1 MVSTMNARSESR
13 PRRAGLFV
21 LIPLVLATYLANVSA
36 TAMTPFL
43 LEIAHDLNADL
54 GAIGILLSASSITW
68 GAVSVF
74 AGLASDRLGRRPVM
88 LVGLIGLALGPLGLA
103 AATAFPAAFLA
114 RVSNGFGGGA
124 FMGTAL
130 AAAADAVPQ
139 SERGRALGWM
149 ITGQSI
155 AMVLGVPMV
164 AYIGAFIGWRA
175 ALAIQGALMMVAAI
189 LVWLAVPGESRQ
201 RRDEHSPS
209 PGVRALL
216 TPRVV
221 ALLSANS
228 MERFCYGGVA
238 VYLAT
243 FLITSYGVSLEI
255 VAVGLAVVALGNL
268 LGNFVGGEL
277 SDRLRSRTALAAVS
291 LAATGLLALPLLL
304 WQPGLWTSVALG
316 FMYTVANALG
326 RPSLVAATSEV
337 SNEARGTLLGLN
349 MTFASFGWLG
359 SQAFGGWLIAT
370 TGFAPFGVL
379 TAVCGV
385 FGAVLALAARV
396 PARAAAATSS

>member
-1 MVSTMNARSESR
+1 MMRVRSGGGM
-13 PRRAGLFV
+13 RRSGLLV

-43 LEIAHDLNADL
+43 LEIARDLSADL
-54 GAIGILLSASSITW
+54 GAIGILLSASSVTW

-88 LVGLIGLALGPLGLA
+88 LIGLCGLALGPLGLA
-103 AATAFPAAFLA
+103 AATAFPVALLS
-114 RVSNGFGGGA
+114 RILNGFGGGA

-130 AAAADAVPQ
+130 AAAADAVPPT
-139 SERGRALGWM
+139 ERGRALGWM

-175 ALAIQGALMMVAAI
+175 ALAIQGILIIFAAI
-189 LVWLAVPGESRQ
+189 LVWLAVPGEQASTRASR
-201 RRDEHSPS
+201 SPS
-209 PGVRALL
+209 PPMRSLL
-216 TPRVV
+216 TPRVI

-268 LGNFVGGEL
+268 FGNFVGGEL
-277 SDRLRSRTALAAVS
+277 SDRLRSRTALAALS
-291 LAATGLLALPLLL
+291 LFVTGLLALPLLL
-304 WQPGLWTSVALG
+304 WQPGLWISVALG
-316 FMYTVANALG
+316 FVYTVSNAIG
-326 RPSLVAATSEV
+326 RPSLMAATSEV
-337 SNEARGTLLGLN
+337 SNEARGALMGLN

-359 SQAFGGWLIAT
+359 SQAFGGWMIAT

-385 FGAVLALAARV
+385 IGALLAVAARPPHRQLAA
-396 PARAAAATSS
+396 ASG